1 MCALV
6 VGLMAPAALA
16 QYNEVY
22 QAGQTKIRAAKYP
35 EARQDYEQALKLA
48 TNTAERAD
56 AQRVGNQGPP

>member
-1 MCALV
+1 MELIMCALV

-35 EARQDYEQALKLA
+35 EARQDYEQARRPEAGLRPL
-48 TNTAERAD
+48 THLNRCL
-56 AQRVGNQGPP
+56 